1 VKSKSL
7 AVLCLVL
14 TFSLAAESRR
24 DVRGNYTADEIS
36 RYVSVEVAALRTAF
50 GAGEKIPV
58 RYRVRNSG
66 YRKLRFFP
74 HENMT
79 RTFQF
84 HLEDANGREIQP
96 LPMNLDEE
104 EPVRDLQGNGVR
116 EIILAPGETF
126 EKSIDLSSQYRLE
139 PGREYRLCA
148 YFVPDQEQN
157 LTIRS
162 RGWLRLRMEK
172 SRHLETAYGDENPAG
187 AATGLSPEETVYLF
201 LSAELKKNWPNYL
214 KYLDLPRFVTS
225 YDRFALRY
233 ASSSDLARPGV
244 LGEFSSYLTSRNADI
259 LKRFKILRTD
269 YARSADGETMERG
282 NAKVTV
288 VADRDD
294 QGFRVRY
301 EYVYTLA
308 PAEDRGFWKIIHVQA
323 RVVRQ
328 GQNRSEALR

>member
-1 VKSKSL
+1 MKSATL
-7 AVLCLVL
+7 FVLCLIV
-14 TFSLAAESRR
+14 SLPLSAESRR
-24 DVRGNYTADEIS
+24 DVRGNYTTDEIS
-36 RYVSVEVAALRTAF
+36 RYVSVELAAERTAF
-50 GAGEKIPV
+50 RPGEKISV
-58 RYRVRNSG
+58 HYRVRNSG

-74 HENMT
+74 HENMA

-84 HLEDANGREIQP
+84 HLEDATGRELQP

-104 EPVRDLQGNGVR
+104 EPVRDLAGNAVR
-116 EIILAPGETF
+116 EIILSPGETF
-126 EKSIDLSSQYRLE
+126 EKTIDLGRYYRLDQ
-139 PGREYRLCA
+139 GRDYRLCA
-148 YFVPDQEQN
+148 YFVPDPEQE

-162 RGWLRLRMEK
+162 KGWLRLRLEK
-172 SRHLETAYGDENPAG
+172 SHPLQTAYGDTPPVS
-187 AATGLSPEETVYLF
+187 AASGISPEETVYLF
-201 LSAELKKNWPNYL
+201 LSAELKKNWQNYL

-233 ASSSDLARPGV
+233 ASSSDTARPAV
-244 LGEFSSYLTSRNADI
+244 LSEFAGFLTSRSADV
-259 LKRFKILRTD
+259 LKRFKITRTD
-269 YARSADGETMERG
+269 YARSPEGETTERG

-288 VADRDD
+288 LADRDD